1 MPQSIRV
8 NLVYRGA
15 LIQNSI
21 YIAALKI
28 WGSENL
34 ELSLKVWMCG
44 GRVQTNPCSRV
55 GHLFRKFS
63 KVESDLIYHNK
74 VRVAEVWMDEFKHL
88 FYHRKGPRDDHLL
101 DSIKMGA
108 SPDRVK
114 DRKKLR
120 SRLQCKDFE
129 WYLDHVMRPADVLS
143 LFEIDHIILGAGE
156 IKNEEQLNFC
166 LDADQINAT
175 IDLTFCHGH
184 GLGQYWMLTKE
195 GLLRR
200 DDVCVVPLSTSSDDV
215 LLMTCQSKPSNVFWS
230 YDTHTLH
237 LQNEQGYC
245 LDGFTMKLIKCD
257 QKDISQKWTFSN
269 YNAKGL
275 SYADLHY

>member
-1 MPQSIRV
+1 MSSAQRCSW
-8 NLVYRGA
+8 LVTSFFIFVYIFGQNQCCQINIDVK
-15 LIQNSI
+15 IQNSI
-21 YIAALKI
+21 FNCIHIAALKI

-114 DRKKLR
+114 DRKNLR
-120 SRLQCKDFE
+120 SRLQVSPNQR
-129 WYLDHVMRPADVLS
+129 Y
-143 LFEIDHIILGAGE
+143 
-156 IKNEEQLNFC
+156 
-166 LDADQINAT
+166 
-175 IDLTFCHGH
+175 
-184 GLGQYWMLTKE
+184 
-195 GLLRR
+195 
-200 DDVCVVPLSTSSDDV
+200 
-215 LLMTCQSKPSNVFWS
+215 TCSKQSK
-230 YDTHTLH
+230 
-237 LQNEQGYC
+237 
-245 LDGFTMKLIKCD
+245 
-257 QKDISQKWTFSN
+257 
-269 YNAKGL
+269 
-275 SYADLHY
+275 